1 MTNPFMT
8 PSTLPYQLPPF
19 ADIRDEHFLPA
30 FEQGFEEQLTELRNI
45 TRVRSMGTF
54 ENTLVPLERSGQLL
68 MRVAR
73 VFYNQSSAD
82 SNDFTNE
89 LEEKIAPLMA
99 AHADAIR
106 LDSQLYAR
114 IKNVYDNLDSLELT
128 AEQRYL
134 VERHYIEMTLAGA
147 GLDDAE
153 KEKLKD
159 YNQRPSTLTTRVDKN
174 LLAD

>member
-1 MTNPFMT
+1 MTNPFFA
-8 PSTLPYQLPPF
+8 PSALPYQLPPF

-30 FEQGFEEQLTELRNI
+30 FERGFEEQLAEIQNI

-54 ENTLVPLERSGQLL
+54 ENTMVPLEHSGQLL

-73 VFYNQSSAD
+73 VFYNKSSAD

-106 LDSQLYAR
+106 L
-114 IKNVYDNLDSLELT
+114 
-128 AEQRYL
+128 
-134 VERHYIEMTLAGA
+134 
-147 GLDDAE
+147 
-153 KEKLKD
+153 
-159 YNQRPSTLTTRVDKN
+159 
-174 LLAD
+174 